1 MRIERV
7 DDKTIK
13 CFLSLEE
20 LEEYDVDYRD
30 FLSRN
35 DKAQKLM
42 REIIEQAREEVGYR
56 PPKLAF
62 EMQIMMVPEQ
72 GMVLTFSEKEPIDLD
87 DDRKVD
93 NFIQNLKDLINH
105 IKETRGKSEEDG
117 PAGLLPE
124 IRSENLPV
132 RGAGN
137 GAKHAQQEPVQ
148 VNEAVFAF
156 RTISKVMQY
165 AEGLPTNLRVNSE
178 LYKMEDFY
186 YLHLSKGTASYDKFS
201 RACVQALEFAGL
213 FRADV
218 GCDTILKEHGEL
230 LIAEKALRKLGT
242 GK

>member
-13 CFLSLEE
+13 CFLSLQE
-20 LEEYDVDYRD
+20 LEEYNVDYRD

-42 REIIEQAREEVGYR
+42 REIIDQAREEVGYR

-93 NFIQNLKDLINH
+93 GFIQNLKDLIEH
-105 IKETRGKSEEDG
+105 IKEYRGQSEKAG
-117 PAGLLPE
+117 AAGLIPE
-124 IRSENLPV
+124 IRSENLPKD
-132 RGAGN
+132 GSGE
-137 GAKHAQQEPVQ
+137 GGESAKDPIQ

-156 RTISKVMQY
+156 GSISKVMQY
-165 AEGLPTNLRVNSE
+165 AEGIPSNLRVTSR
-178 LYKMEDFY
+178 LYKMEDYY
-186 YLHLSKGTASYDKFS
+186 YLYMTKGTASYDKFS
-201 RACVQALEFAGL
+201 RACVQALEFAAL
-213 FRADV
+213 YRADV
-218 GCDTILKEHGEL
+218 GCDTVLKEHGEL